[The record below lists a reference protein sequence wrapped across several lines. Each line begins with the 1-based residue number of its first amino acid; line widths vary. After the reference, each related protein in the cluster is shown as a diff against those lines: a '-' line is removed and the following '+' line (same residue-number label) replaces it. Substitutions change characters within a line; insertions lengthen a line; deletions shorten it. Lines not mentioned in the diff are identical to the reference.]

1 LYVQYKA
8 CATAR
13 ILADPIFARGDAPPR
28 IAIAPECVARKVEN
42 GIMRNVSTGKKSE
55 FGLDDDRRHSPWLSF
70 PHYCMPSTVQFNN
83 STVSNVGG
91 DQYNIDIRWCC
102 SHVPVAALSG
112 SFSTF
117 QLIAE
122 SVKGAQ
128 ASQKQLEALARAIAQ
143 LLRRLDEQYCANSLL
158 EGTTGIALT
167 NLQELLREISAF
179 VQKQAD
185 ARRNFLTFLY
195 AKECRISQIEVYYTR
210 LRIAIDAFQISG
222 LLNIQEWHARNDAAR
237 LADQDLLNNR
247 FNKLEANHSEL
258 METLDWNQ
266 ANMIAMV
273 ASLQQ
278 RLDHIITG
286 EREHSFISH
295 SLRLL
300 STLSGR
306 QVHLEKWTIT
316 AYDIEYVRKI
326 GSGRFGDVYEGIW
339 NKIPVALKV
348 FKTNDGVVPSSAVSN
363 HLHPFSNSYSLI
375 EYQP

>member
-1 LYVQYKA
+1 
-8 CATAR
+8 
-13 ILADPIFARGDAPPR
+13 
-28 IAIAPECVARKVEN
+28 
-42 GIMRNVSTGKKSE
+42 
-55 FGLDDDRRHSPWLSF
+55 
-70 PHYCMPSTVQFNN
+70 MPSTVQFNN

-167 NLQELLREISAF
+167 NLQEYVKFYVILGGINDHECHCRLLREISAF

-210 LRIAIDAFQISG
+210 LRIAIDAFQV
-222 LLNIQEWHARNDAAR
+222 RVYDY
-237 LADQDLLNNR
+237 
-247 FNKLEANHSEL
+247 EL
-258 METLDWNQ
+258 KYTKQMRTN
-266 ANMIAMV
+266 
-273 ASLQQ
+273 
-278 RLDHIITG
+278 
-286 EREHSFISH
+286 
-295 SLRLL
+295 
-300 STLSGR
+300 
-306 QVHLEKWTIT
+306 
-316 AYDIEYVRKI
+316 
-326 GSGRFGDVYEGIW
+326 GRFLDC
-339 NKIPVALKV
+339 
-348 FKTNDGVVPSSAVSN
+348 
-363 HLHPFSNSYSLI
+363 
-375 EYQP
+375 